1 MHPIEIQSALDNM
14 TLLLDSRE
22 QKTAALQKRLNAIG
36 LPYERTALKSGDYS
50 CKTILPDGREWS
62 LADKLAIERKMSA
75 DELAGNFTRGRERFT
90 REFDRFVGEGGKIYL
105 LVENT
110 DYPHIIGH
118 KYRSLFN
125 PEAYLAS
132 LFAWQARYGVVPV
145 FCTADVS
152 GLLIRKILHYEMRER
167 LERGDADDLGG

>member
-1 MHPIEIQSALDNM
+1 MHQIEIQSALDNM

-75 DELAGNFTRGRERFT
+75 DELASL
-90 REFDRFVGEGGKIYL
+90 YQQYSPSL
-105 LVENT
+105 LSCT
-110 DYPHIIGH
+110 Y
-118 KYRSLFN
+118 N
-125 PEAYLAS
+125 PDPS
-132 LFAWQARYGVVPV
+132 
-145 FCTADVS
+145 
-152 GLLIRKILHYEMRER
+152 
-167 LERGDADDLGG
+167 